1 MEGVAQMKLALRAT
15 LLVSLILLVAW
26 PAVSQEKQSLNTDI
40 LRDQIRK
47 LESINIEGKS
57 TSIQAIHRR
66 ALLNAYKQFQS
77 ALQQE
82 IEDLRNIQG
91 AVGSANTETQ
101 QEIASQ
107 LRKLGQENMEAS
119 LKIQDLTSSQQTV
132 ASSEASR
139 RGPAGPI
146 LTTATESSDEARM
159 VQPRGAVVSE
169 TARPRPG
176 DVANPFP
183 ASEPPKAT
191 SSPGNVNTQA
201 GTGSPGQASTSLNA
215 TLNAALR
222 AKIQQRETTKQAETP
237 STSSNSTSLVDTSS
251 AGDLVNVGL
260 SLAGLKGGTNDPSKN
275 SNSVSVTTSAYAL
288 YAASQ
293 GVDPLN
299 PGFYNRNSGWRR
311 LSLTLGY
318 DDEKLKTG
326 ATQRAQIFGFKYL
339 IMDKRDPAR
348 KRNVHYF
355 DLVSTN
361 LQKRAVAFGNLY
373 EKLSYNLST
382 NNTVKTKIII
392 PQFRAFLSDR
402 LKTASEDPSKAEEVA
417 RIKELL
423 SKIEKGD
430 ALFIL
435 DSSGLPP
442 NRGEANAWTK
452 EELQFYSNI
461 FRTNYLGP
469 DYRNKLKAEVG
480 QGVLDY
486 IDSFIDRQLSDT
498 KTYDQLAES
507 DEVRDAIERIRRA
520 PQFSFY
526 FLTKQRPEGDDE
538 YTGETIFDYGV
549 ANRINLTLNGNYV
562 YRNSKIIGGDSRGAK
577 FSGQFRFQMTPEKLT
592 GRNPLFLSVSA
603 DAEALSGRK
612 PTFHAQAKLTIPIL
626 NGLDLPFSVTY
637 ANRTGLIK
645 ENKIKGQFGF
655 SIDTSRLLQA
665 LTLK

>member
-1 MEGVAQMKLALRAT
+1 MAQMKITLRAT
-15 LLVSLILLVAW
+15 LLVILIFLVAW
-26 PAVSQEKQSLNTDI
+26 PALSQEKQSLNTDI
-40 LRDQIRK
+40 LRDQIKK

-57 TSIQAIHRR
+57 ISIQGIHRR
-66 ALLNAYKQFQS
+66 ALLSAYKQFQS

-82 IEDLRNIQG
+82 IEDLKEIQG
-91 AVGSANTETQ
+91 AVDVANTETQ

-107 LRKLGQENMEAS
+107 LRKLGQENTEAS
-119 LKIQDLTSSQQTV
+119 LKVQDLTSSRQAV
-132 ASSEASR
+132 ASSEASSR
-139 RGPAGPI
+139 RGP
-146 LTTATESSDEARM
+146 TAAESSDEL
-159 VQPRGAVVSE
+159 VQARGAVVPG
-169 TARPRPG
+169 TAGPRLG
-176 DVANPFP
+176 NVANPVP
-183 ASEPPKAT
+183 ASEPPTAL
-191 SSPGNVNTQA
+191 SPPGNVNTQA

-215 TLNAALR
+215 TLNEALR
-222 AKIQQRETTKQAETP
+222 AKIQQRETTKQSDTP
-237 STSSNSTSLVDTSS
+237 SVSSSSTSLVDTSS

-260 SLAGLKGGTNDPSKN
+260 SLAGLTGGTNNPSKN

-348 KRNVHYF
+348 KRNADYF
-355 DLVSTN
+355 NLVSTN

-392 PQFRAFLSDR
+392 PQFRAFLTDR
-402 LKTASEDPSKAEEVA
+402 LKTAGEDPSKAEEVA
-417 RIKELL
+417 RINALL

-442 NRGEANAWTK
+442 NRGEANAWTR

-507 DEVRDAIERIRRA
+507 DEVRDAIEKMHRA

-562 YRNSKIIGGDSRGAK
+562 YRNSKIIGGDTRGAK

-592 GRNPLFLSVSA
+592 GRNPLFLSVSG
-603 DAEALSGRK
+603 DAEALSGGK